1 MVGMEN
7 ALYLVSTPIGNR
19 ADITERA
26 RQVLCEVDVVY
37 AEDTRRTGRLL
48 AWLGS
53 ETRLRS
59 LHEHNEASRISEIL
73 DLLESGRSCALV
85 SDAGTPVVSDPGA
98 RLVRSVLEREGRV
111 VPVPG
116 PSAVTAALA
125 AAGLEGDRFAFL
137 GFPPR
142 RTSERAAWIQLL
154 AGLPMTVVAFESPKR
169 IGRLLGEL
177 AVAGLGERCCVIC
190 RELTKLHETI
200 RRGTIA
206 ELAPEFG
213 EETRGEITLVL
224 EAAAESAGWED
235 LLDEVEREARQLGER
250 GLSTR
255 DIGAKLVEAF
265 GVPRNVAYDF
275 GLRFGRAED
284 RS

>member
-1 MVGMEN
+1 MEN

-26 RQVLCEVDVVY
+26 RQVLREVDVVF

-59 LHEHNEASRISEIL
+59 LHEHNEASRIEEIL

-98 RLVRSVLEREGRV
+98 RLVRTVLERESRV

-125 AAGLEGDRFAFL
+125 ASGLEGDRFAFL

-142 RTSERAAWIQLL
+142 RASDRAAWIQLL
-154 AGLPMTVVAFESPKR
+154 SGLPMTVVAFESPKR
-169 IGRLLGEL
+169 IGGLLGEL
-177 AVAGLGERCCVIC
+177 AAAGLGKRRCVIC

-200 RRGTIA
+200 RRGTVA

-235 LLDEVEREARQLGER
+235 LLDEMEREARQLGER

>member
-1 MVGMEN
+1 MES

-26 RQVLCEVDVVY
+26 RQVLREVDLVY

-53 ETRLRS
+53 EARLRS
-59 LHEHNEASRISEIL
+59 LHEHNEAARSAEIL
-73 DLLESGRSCALV
+73 DLLASGKSCALV

-98 RLVRSVLEREGRV
+98 RLVRTVLEADGRV

-116 PSAVTAALA
+116 ASAVPAALA
-125 AAGLEGDRFAFL
+125 ASGFPGDRFAFL

-142 RTSERAAWIQLL
+142 RMSEREAWIHLL
-154 AGLPMTVVAFESPKR
+154 AQLPMTIVAFESPKR
-169 IGRLLGEL
+169 IGGLLAEL
-177 AVAGLGERCCVIC
+177 ADAGLGERRCVIC

-200 RRGTIA
+200 RRGTVA
-206 ELAPEFG
+206 ELGPEFG

-224 EAAAESAGWED
+224 EAAATSAGWED
-235 LLDEVEREARQLGER
+235 RRDEIEREARRLGER

-255 DIGAKLVEAF
+255 DIGAKLVEVF
-265 GVPRNVAYDF
+265 GLPRNVAYDL
-275 GLRFGRAED
+275 GLRFGRDED

>member
-1 MVGMEN
+1 MDN
-7 ALYLVSTPIGNR
+7 ALFVVSTPIGNR

-26 RQVLCEVDVVY
+26 RQVLCGVDVVY

-53 ETRLRS
+53 GATLRS
-59 LHEHNEASRISEIL
+59 LHEHNEASRIPEIL
-73 DLLESGRSCALV
+73 DILESGGSCALV
-85 SDAGTPVVSDPGA
+85 SDAGTPVVSDPGL
-98 RLVRSVLEREGRV
+98 RLVRMVLEKDGRV

-142 RTSERAAWIQLL
+142 RRPERAAWIQLL

-169 IGRLLGEL
+169 IGGLLGEL
-177 AVAGLGERCCVIC
+177 AAAGLGERCCVIC

-200 RRGTIA
+200 RRGTIS
-206 ELAPEFG
+206 ELAPEFA
-213 EETRGEITLVL
+213 EATRGEITLVL
-224 EAAAESAGWED
+224 EAATEPGGWED
-235 LLDEVEREARQLGER
+235 LAEELEREARRLGER

-255 DIGAKLVEAF
+255 DIAAKLAEAF
-265 GVPRNVAYDF
+265 GVPRNVAYEY